1 MQKASSTAMDA
12 EERLKL
18 LLEGDPNAIDP
29 ERPLEEQTQ
38 HLLYDNRWEFSRNQ
52 LQLGI
57 NNYIIMNASIMFECA
72 LVVCRKG
79 IGVGGLWSSGQS
91 RGDRIEI
98 GRTGDDGGR

>member
-1 MQKASSTAMDA
+1 MQKASSTASDA

-18 LLEGDPNAIDP
+18 LLKGDPNAIDP

-91 RGDRIEI
+91 HGDRIEI